1 MQRMKLAFPGLLAIA
16 LVCGVVQGDLA
27 AQQFPRLQEENLDGQ
42 QVVLPDAASGKVA
55 VLVMGFSRAS
65 KTPTEAWAKR
75 ITSDFGRT
83 SGFVL
88 YQMPILEAVP
98 KMFRGMIISGI
109 KKGVPENQ
117 RPTFVPVV
125 HNEDELK
132 KLVGFKGEDDA
143 YIVVLDRSGKIVYQA
158 HATSVDPRYADLK
171 AKVQALL
178 K

>member
-98 KMFRGMIISGI
+98 KMFRGM
-109 KKGVPENQ
+109 
-117 RPTFVPVV
+117 
-125 HNEDELK
+125 
-132 KLVGFKGEDDA
+132 
-143 YIVVLDRSGKIVYQA
+143 
-158 HATSVDPRYADLK
+158 
-171 AKVQALL
+171 
-178 K
+178 